1 MLLSLKIVGGG
12 ELSLGLMWLSTN
24 LSVFSNFIDVGFK
37 IPDTVR
43 DGMVLNLQY
52 PLKFQILSGTEGF
65 KMYGTLKIPGTV
77 RNGRVLN
84 LQ

>member
-1 MLLSLKIVGGG
+1 VGGG
-12 ELSLGLMWLSTN
+12 ELSLGMMWLSTN

-43 DGMVLNLQY
+43 NGKVLNLQC

-65 KMYGTLKIPGTV
+65 
-77 RNGRVLN
+77 
-84 LQ
+84 